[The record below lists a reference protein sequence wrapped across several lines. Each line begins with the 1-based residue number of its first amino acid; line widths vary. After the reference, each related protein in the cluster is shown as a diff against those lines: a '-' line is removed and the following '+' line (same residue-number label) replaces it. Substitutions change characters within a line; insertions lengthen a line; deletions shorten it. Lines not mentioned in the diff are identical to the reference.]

1 MNISGSREIY
11 LDANA
16 TVKPLDS
23 VVSAVVAAMRNTW
36 GNPSSEHGSGIA
48 SRKILESARDAT
60 SLLLEGI
67 DPENVILTSG
77 GTEGSN
83 AVLGSVGDR
92 STIVTTAVEHPA
104 TVMPAERARRRG
116 AKLITLPVGSDGQAD
131 PDAFRKAAGQ
141 ASNSPLY
148 VSVQWA
154 NGETGIIQ
162 PVEEIIQASLQSRP
176 DAILHIDAAQAI
188 GRIRTP
194 AFVEVSAFTFSGHKL
209 HGPQGT
215 GILALNSASDGH
227 IAPIL
232 LGGGQ
237 ENKQRSGTQNT
248 AGAAGLAVALQA
260 RANAIDEASQKMCS
274 MRDAFESRILNLVP
288 QAKINGKHSRRV
300 PNTSNILFPGVDGMS
315 LVARLDAFG
324 IRCSQGSACSSG
336 RLEPSYVLQAMGLEE
351 EEAYSSVR
359 FSLSVLN
366 TEEEIEEAAQI
377 IAGLIKDN
385 I

>member
-1 MNISGSREIY
+1 MNISGTREIY

-23 VVSAVVAAMRNTW
+23 VVTAVVTAMRDTW

-83 AVLGSVGDR
+83 SILGSVGDR
-92 STIVTTAVEHPA
+92 ATIVITAVEHPA

-116 AKLITLPVGSDGQAD
+116 AKLVILPVGSDGQVD
-131 PDAFRKAAGQ
+131 PEAFRKAAEQ
-141 ASNSPLY
+141 ASKSPLY

-162 PVEEIIQASLQSRP
+162 PLEEIIQAILSSRP
-176 DAILHIDAAQAI
+176 DAILHIDAAQAV

-194 AFVEVSAFTFSGHKL
+194 AFVEVTAFTFSGHKL

-215 GILALNSASDGH
+215 GVLAFKNSPNGQIL
-227 IAPIL
+227 PL
-232 LGGGQ
+232 LVGGGQ
-237 ENKQRSGTQNT
+237 EKKLRSGTQNV
-248 AGAAGLAVALQA
+248 AGAAGLTVALKT
-260 RANAIDEASQKMCS
+260 RAYVLDEAEHKMRS
-274 MRDAFESRILNLVP
+274 MRDTFESRILDLIP
-288 QAKINGKHSRRV
+288 QAVINGKHSLRI
-300 PNTSNILFPGVDGMS
+300 PNTSNIRFPGVDGMS

-324 IRCSQGSACSSG
+324 IRCSQDLPVH
-336 RLEPSYVLQAMGLEE
+336 RV
-351 EEAYSSVR
+351 V
-359 FSLSVLN
+359 
-366 TEEEIEEAAQI
+366 
-377 IAGLIKDN
+377 
-385 I
+385 